1 MSRETG
7 PIPELPVAS
16 GFFAWRTPSL
26 PFDALLDWSR
36 NLRGPVGPDD
46 PLRLAESL
54 ASDRVLLRERLRG
67 LLDRPDVREALFV
80 ASPTLEQRIGKWSR
94 DPCSAEG
101 RDIECALVRYVQRMA
116 ARATPFG
123 LFAGCSVGRIETS
136 TRLRLEGAGRY
147 RKHSR
152 LDCDY
157 LSSLV
162 DQLIAAPE
170 TRAPLRYRPNSSL
183 YRTAGRIR
191 YAEERLADVG
201 RSYHLVAVD
210 ATEYLEAALERSR
223 DGATSRELAE
233 AIVRVR
239 PDVTLE
245 EAEAFVGELIDTRLL
260 ISELSLPVTG
270 PDPIE
275 ALIAETGRHEATRET
290 AARLT
295 EARTI
300 LRELDAAGPGA
311 DLERYRGLAR
321 ILESLP
327 ARVDPSRLVQV
338 DLLKPDAAA
347 GLGSDV
353 LSEIQSAIQI
363 LRRIGTS
370 PADEDLARFRKEFT
384 ARYDARE
391 VPLVEALD
399 DEVGVG
405 FGEGGSSEAEP
416 LLADLTIASPR
427 AESDGLRW
435 DKRTGHLLAKL
446 TRAAERGETEVHL
459 ENEDLERLSHAKPA
473 TLPDAFC
480 VSVCV
485 AAASEESLDRG
496 EFRVLVK
503 GLFGPSGA
511 RLLGRFC
518 HADAVLRE
526 SVTAHLRAE
535 EECAPGAIF
544 AEIVHLPE
552 GRLGNV
558 IFRPPLREYEIPFL
572 GRSGVAPERQIPVT
586 DLFVSVAE
594 GRIVLRSRRLG
605 REVIP
610 RLTSA
615 HNFVRRSLPL
625 YRFLCSLQ
633 SQGVVAGLGW
643 SWGPFE
649 SASFLPRVRCGRLV
663 LSRAHWHVPAE
674 DLKALGKESDSD
686 RFLRVRRWRAQW
698 KVPRF
703 VLLSDGDNELPVD
716 LENVLSIDAFADV
729 AKNRAGAILTEMFP
743 PPDELCASGP
753 EGRFVHEL
761 VVPFVAPAS
770 DARND
775 AGPRPSDRPAPAVRR
790 SFAPGSEWLY
800 AKLFTGTS
808 TADRLLTECVGPVV
822 RQAMQTG
829 AADRWFFIRY
839 GDPEWHLRLRLHGTP
854 ARLYGEVLPELNAA
868 LESRF
873 GDGQLW
879 RLQLDTYEREAER
892 YGGQEGILVAE
903 ELFHA
908 DSETVLEL
916 VGLLGGDEGAVARW
930 RLALWGIDLLLGD
943 LGFDLARK
951 LLWAR
956 QRRDSFGPEYGVDRP
971 KRVRLGNRFRQE
983 RAALEELFRAGE
995 VPGGGDHELA
1005 PGLTVLCAGSGSM
1018 APVAERLR
1026 ALSDSG
1032 RLTVSMDDMA
1042 ASLAHMRVNRLLR
1055 SAHRAQEAV
1064 LYDFLERIYDG
1075 RAARQRAAR
1084 PAPAAYA

>member
-16 GFFAWRTPSL
+16 DFFAWRTPSL

-36 NLRGPVGPDD
+36 NLRGPVCPDD

-54 ASDRVLLRERLRG
+54 AFDRVLLRERLRG
-67 LLDRPDVREALFV
+67 LLDRPDVREALFL
-80 ASPTLEQRIGKWSR
+80 ASPSLEQRIAKWSR
-94 DPCSAEG
+94 DPCCAEG

-152 LDCDY
+152 LDSDY
-157 LSSLV
+157 LSSLIE
-162 DQLIAAPE
+162 QLIAAPE

-191 YAEERLADVG
+191 YAEERLADGG

-210 ATEYLEAALERSR
+210 ATEYLEAALERSQ

-233 AIVRVR
+233 VIARVR
-239 PDVTLE
+239 PDVTIQ

-270 PDPIE
+270 PEPIE

-311 DLERYRGLAR
+311 DLERYRGLAQ

-338 DLLKPDAAA
+338 DLLKPAAAA
-347 GLGSDV
+347 GLGNDV

-363 LRRIGTS
+363 LRRIATP
-370 PADEDLARFRKEFT
+370 PAEGELARFRQEFT

-405 FGEGGSSEAEP
+405 FEGGESSEAEP
-416 LLADLTIASPR
+416 LLADLTIVSPR

-435 DKRTGHLLAKL
+435 DERTGHLLAKL
-446 TRAAERGETEVHL
+446 MRASERGETEVHL
-459 ENEDLERLSHAKPA
+459 EKDDLERLSQAKPA
-473 TLPDAFC
+473 TLPAAFC

-496 EFRVLVK
+496 EFRVLFK
-503 GLFGPSGA
+503 GLHGPSGA
-511 RLLGRFC
+511 RVLGRFC

-535 EECAPGAIF
+535 EERAPGAIF

-552 GRLGNV
+552 GRTGNV

-594 GRIVLRSRRLG
+594 GRIVLRSRRWG

-633 SQGVVAGLGW
+633 TQGVVPGLGW
-643 SWGPFE
+643 SWGPLE
-649 SASFLPRVRCGRLV
+649 NTSFLPRVRCGRLV
-663 LSRAHWHVPAE
+663 LSRARWRVPAE
-674 DLKALGKESDSD
+674 ELKALCKESDSD

-698 KVPRF
+698 KLPRF

-729 AKNRAGAILTEMFP
+729 VKNRESAILTEMFP

-770 DARND
+770 GARND

-808 TADRLLTECVGPVV
+808 TADRLLTKCVGPVV

-839 GDPEWHLRLRLHGTP
+839 GDPEWHLRLRLHGPP
-854 ARLYGEVLPELNAA
+854 ARLSSEVLPALHAA

-879 RLQLDTYEREAER
+879 RLQLDTYERETER
-892 YGGQEGILVAE
+892 YGGPEGILVAE

-916 VGLLGGDEGAVARW
+916 LGLLGGDEGAVARW

-956 QRRDSFGPEYGVDRP
+956 QRRDSFGLEYGVDRP

-995 VPGGGDHELA
+995 VPGGGDHELT
-1005 PGLTVLCAGSGSM
+1005 PELTILRAGSGSM
-1018 APVAERLR
+1018 APIAERLC

-1042 ASLAHMRVNRLLR
+1042 ASLVHMRINRLLR

-1084 PAPAAYA
+1084 PAPAAFA